1 MNPKILIIIA
11 VIGILGLAVF
21 NMLISHRTTEAVKA
35 DTPKTTTTTT
45 NNASI
50 GLQPKATMDKATSQI
65 NQANAET
72 NAKMAQV
79 ENAGGIK

>member
-11 VIGILGLAVF
+11 VVGILGLAVF
-21 NMLISHRTTEAVKA
+21 NMLISHKTTEALKA
-35 DTPKTTTTTT
+35 DIPKTTTTTST

-79 ENAGGIK
+79 DNSGGK